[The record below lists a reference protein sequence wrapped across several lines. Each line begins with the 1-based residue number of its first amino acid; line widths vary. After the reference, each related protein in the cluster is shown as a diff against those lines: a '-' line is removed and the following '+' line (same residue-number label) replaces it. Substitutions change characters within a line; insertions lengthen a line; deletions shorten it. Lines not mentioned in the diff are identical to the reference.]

1 MKEIIELLRAIAI
14 ATLENKNNIEALMKQ
29 QGLTPCREMEP
40 EIERQVP
47 PEEIDLPCMTQD
59 AKVKLINQFREQGK
73 TDDEIRHMLMAFK

>member
-1 MKEIIELLRAIAI
+1 MKQLMKLLEAIAV
-14 ATLENKNNIEALMKQ
+14 ATLENKRNIEALMKQ
-29 QGLTPCREMEP
+29 QGLTPCRETEP

-47 PEEIDLPCMTQD
+47 PEEIDLPCMTQE